1 MQQEILELGSVNFFS
16 IFITLFRYNW
26 HAIQFTHMKYTI
38 QCFGQQQS
46 VLEHFHQTKEKNPF
60 PNLAVT
66 SLYLYHILFFHLSIE
81 NGHGLFLVFGYSVWC
96 CCEHMCT
103 SFCVDM
109 YFISLRV
116 EFLGNMVTLLL
127 TFQGIIRLF
136 STVAEPFY
144 IPVLM
149 VIPTSSLTLTV

>member
-1 MQQEILELGSVNFFS
+1 
-16 IFITLFRYNW
+16 
-26 HAIQFTHMKYTI
+26 
-38 QCFGQQQS
+38 
-46 VLEHFHQTKEKNPF
+46 
-60 PNLAVT
+60 
-66 SLYLYHILFFHLSIE
+66 
-81 NGHGLFLVFGYSVWC
+81 
-96 CCEHMCT
+96 MCT

-116 EFLGNMVTLLL
+116 EFLGNMVTLFL